1 MRIDAHEAV
10 TVPLTLGRI
19 QTVRLSTENE
29 ADYGT
34 YWQPLQFLA
43 AH

>member
-1 MRIDAHEAV
+1 MKL
-10 TVPLTLGRI
+10 TVPLTLGRT
-19 QTVRLSTENE
+19 QTVRLSKETE

-34 YWQPLQFLA
+34 YWQPQQFLA

>member
-19 QTVRLSTENE
+19 QTVRLSTETE
-29 ADYGT
+29 EDYGT
-34 YWQPLQFLA
+34 YWQHRQFLD